1 MLKWGI
7 DSSVTGGD
15 IGHGSG
21 TTTHMW
27 TGQAAGESHAVSG
40 ANFKAA
46 SAGLQIT
53 SQTSKLR
60 PTLTGAPAAIRRT
73 GNAAQ
78 LKQANVCSPG
88 GLSTLSGKGF
98 TTQDP
103 QKATSFPLP
112 ERLAGVQV
120 LVNGAPAPLLFVSD
134 SQVNFQC
141 PLLAPGSPLQIS
153 VEGEDGAS
161 TALGESAMQA
171 AAPSLFTVD
180 STSSQGVVL
189 IGTTNEIAMPK
200 TNGLASRPARKGEFV
215 TLYANGLGEVTAGVP
230 VGTPAPADRLV
241 SLSNKVSLM
250 VGGVEIEPAFAGLAS
265 GTAGLFQVNVKI
277 PQNVPFGPAI
287 PLYIKVV
294 LADGSVV
301 ASNTVSIAIDD
312 LSAQ

>member
-1 MLKWGI
+1 
-7 DSSVTGGD
+7 
-15 IGHGSG
+15 
-21 TTTHMW
+21 
-27 TGQAAGESHAVSG
+27 
-40 ANFKAA
+40 
-46 SAGLQIT
+46 
-53 SQTSKLR
+53 
-60 PTLTGAPAAIRRT
+60 
-73 GNAAQ
+73 
-78 LKQANVCSPG
+78 
-88 GLSTLSGKGF
+88 
-98 TTQDP
+98 
-103 QKATSFPLP
+103 
-112 ERLAGVQV
+112 
-120 LVNGAPAPLLFVSD
+120 
-134 SQVNFQC
+134 
-141 PLLAPGSPLQIS
+141 
-153 VEGEDGAS
+153 
-161 TALGESAMQA
+161 MQA